1 MEIQWSLVLFTA
13 ISGAGAVLF
22 ACVGIN
28 EFRGLA
34 KNTRGILVSCVV
46 AAVLL
51 ALGGLASVTHL
62 SHVDRMLAVLTH
74 PAPGIFLEAMLI
86 GVDALLAII
95 YFLLVRR
102 EGNAAAR
109 RIVAALAVIM
119 GVVFP
124 FSCGSSYMMSSQ
136 LAWNTPLLPL
146 GYLGT
151 AMPAGVAAWA
161 LLNHVFKEDDAAK
174 RFAGVELVAGGLL
187 SLVLG
192 GAYGVAS
199 GASAGDQAL
208 LFWVCIVVIGSIA
221 PTVCGALAARR
232 PAVVLPASVI
242 ALVAGLTGSVAYRV
256 LMWTGSIALMSLFG
270 VTIEG

>member
-13 ISGAGAVLF
+13 LSGAGAVLF

-34 KNTRGILVSCVV
+34 QSKKGILVSCV
-46 AAVLL
+46 ASAVLL

-74 PAPGIFLEAMLI
+74 PAPGIFLEAVLI
-86 GVDALLAII
+86 GVDALLAIA
-95 YFLLVRR
+95 YFLMIRR
-102 EGNAAAR
+102 DASGVAR
-109 RIVAALAVIM
+109 RVVAACAIAM
-119 GVVFP
+119 GVIFP

-136 LAWNTPLLPL
+136 LAWNTVLLPL

-151 AMPAGVAAWA
+151 AMPLGAAAWA
-161 LLNHVFKEDDAAK
+161 LLNHLFKESDAAK
-174 RFAGVELVAGGLL
+174 RWAGGELLAGGLL
-187 SLVLG
+187 SLALG

-199 GASAGDQAL
+199 GASVSDQAP
-208 LFWVCIVVIGSIA
+208 LFWAGIVLVGSIA
-221 PTVCGALAARR
+221 PVACGALIARK
-232 PAVVLPASVI
+232 PSLTLPVSVVACLCGA
-242 ALVAGLTGSVAYRV
+242 TGSIAYRM